1 MKLLILSDSHGEQE
15 FMQLAVRR
23 ERPDAV
29 IHLGDH
35 CADADRLAEEFCG
48 LPVLSVRGNCDL
60 WGPPRAETL
69 LRTFEGVRIFGTHGH
84 RYGVKQGLLRFSLA
98 AQEQQAQVAL
108 FGHTRPLAAESRRLR
123 RPRSELRHRDGGRR
137 QSGLLRERSVTGGN
151 LMILAIDIG
160 NTNVVLGGIEGNDIL
175 FEARMATDS
184 IKTSDQYCAELKN
197 ILALFDVVPSMIDG
211 TIVASVVP
219 PVLNS
224 FRTAIRKLTGKNCLV
239 VGPGIRTGL
248 NIRMD
253 NPAEIGSDLIVASV
267 AAIHD
272 YGAPL
277 LIVDMGTATTITAI
291 DKDGVYSGGCICPGL
306 KISLEALTGR
316 TAQLPGISLDE
327 PQRAIG
333 KNTRDAMRSGIMF
346 GAAAMLDG
354 LLDRMEQ
361 ELGTPATVVATGG
374 ISKFVVPLCRRK
386 LIYDRTLMLKG
397 LNLLY
402 QRNVR
407 A

>member
-1 MKLLILSDSHGEQE
+1 
-15 FMQLAVRR
+15 
-23 ERPDAV
+23 
-29 IHLGDH
+29 
-35 CADADRLAEEFCG
+35 
-48 LPVLSVRGNCDL
+48 
-60 WGPPRAETL
+60 
-69 LRTFEGVRIFGTHGH
+69 
-84 RYGVKQGLLRFSLA
+84 
-98 AQEQQAQVAL
+98 
-108 FGHTRPLAAESRRLR
+108 
-123 RPRSELRHRDGGRR
+123 
-137 QSGLLRERSVTGGN
+137 
-151 LMILAIDIG
+151 MILAIDIG

-291 DKDGVYSGGCICPGL
+291 DKDGVYTGGCICPGL
-306 KISLEALTGR
+306 KISL
-316 TAQLPGISLDE
+316 
-327 PQRAIG
+327 
-333 KNTRDAMRSGIMF
+333 RSGIMF

>member
-1 MKLLILSDSHGEQE
+1 
-15 FMQLAVRR
+15 
-23 ERPDAV
+23 
-29 IHLGDH
+29 
-35 CADADRLAEEFCG
+35 
-48 LPVLSVRGNCDL
+48 
-60 WGPPRAETL
+60 
-69 LRTFEGVRIFGTHGH
+69 
-84 RYGVKQGLLRFSLA
+84 
-98 AQEQQAQVAL
+98 
-108 FGHTRPLAAESRRLR
+108 
-123 RPRSELRHRDGGRR
+123 
-137 QSGLLRERSVTGGN
+137 
-151 LMILAIDIG
+151 MILAIDIG

-224 FRTAIRKLTGKNCLV
+224 FRTAIRKLTGKSCLV

-291 DKDGVYSGGCICPGL
+291 DEDGVYSGGCICPGL

-316 TAQLPGISLDE
+316 TAQLPGISLDK

-333 KNTRDAMRSGIMF
+333 KIRATPC
-346 GAAAMLDG
+346 AAASCSV
-354 LLDRMEQ
+354 RQ
-361 ELGTPATVVATGG
+361 PCSTACSTAWSRSLGPRQRSWRRAA
-374 ISKFVVPLCRRK
+374 SPNSLCRCAAESSS
-386 LIYDRTLMLKG
+386 TT
-397 LNLLY
+397 
-402 QRNVR
+402 
-407 A
+407 AP

>member
-1 MKLLILSDSHGEQE
+1 
-15 FMQLAVRR
+15 
-23 ERPDAV
+23 
-29 IHLGDH
+29 
-35 CADADRLAEEFCG
+35 
-48 LPVLSVRGNCDL
+48 
-60 WGPPRAETL
+60 
-69 LRTFEGVRIFGTHGH
+69 
-84 RYGVKQGLLRFSLA
+84 
-98 AQEQQAQVAL
+98 
-108 FGHTRPLAAESRRLR
+108 
-123 RPRSELRHRDGGRR
+123 
-137 QSGLLRERSVTGGN
+137 
-151 LMILAIDIG
+151 MILAIDIG
-160 NTNVVLGGIEGNDIL
+160 NTNVVLGGIEGSDIL

-224 FRTAIRKLTGKNCLV
+224 FRTAIRKLTGKSCLV

-253 NPAEIGSDLIVASV
+253 NPTEIGSDLIVASV

-316 TAQLPGISLDE
+316 TAQLPGISLGE

-333 KNTRDAMRSGIMF
+333 KIRATPC
-346 GAAAMLDG
+346 AAASCSV
-354 LLDRMEQ
+354 RQ
-361 ELGTPATVVATGG
+361 PCSTACSTAWSRSLGPRQRSWRRAA
-374 ISKFVVPLCRRK
+374 SPNSLCRCAAESSS
-386 LIYDRTLMLKG
+386 TT
-397 LNLLY
+397 
-402 QRNVR
+402 
-407 A
+407 AP